1 MSTQSAAPSPTHLGD
16 NRQNPGPEL
25 SKPVEEGGQDVKQDV
40 AADESSRRPVFAIA
54 EPMREEQ
61 VQNAVQFL
69 SHPKVRG
76 SPVIYRHTFL
86 EKKGLT
92 KEEIDEAFRRVPDPP
107 PNVPSVETN
116 TENQGVHPQVPSQ
129 SSQPVPAPVGGVV
142 MAPSLQQTRFYWSH
156 AFLAVGVLAASGA
169 GTALFFKNVVIPRLK
184 TWIRKVVAEEKDVKK
199 DEISRSGLAEGAA
212 EAAKAAV
219 SAAAIAAKASQELL
233 NAKNEGKKYFEAY
246 MGMLDVQVEEMK
258 SLGNAL
264 CKLERRREVIKSQDE
279 DKSWNRTTNSSW
291 CKSHVSQSDP
301 SASITLSKHAKVNG
315 AQMVDS
321 GAVRPSSVPA
331 SMEPAMPPH
340 PKSFIEIME
349 MVQRGEKP
357 PNIKEIDDMPP
368 NPNQPIPSPLM
379 APRVKPWE
387 CTQQAQQR
395 PIYGLHSQASSQGVS
410 SKVKEDNSQQYG
422 RSSDGSEPSWRR
434 KTVRITEIES
444 EADEPRQSSHR
455 TGANERPNYQ
465 GWVPPQPPSIV
476 MPEAAAAIRQPKSS
490 IQKQESGD
498 EGSTAY
504 DDNGEDE
511 KVGAS
516 DLAAQSESSGSVA
529 THMNQSGKQEQEL
542 GIEAVGPDTFDQH

>member
-340 PKSFIEIME
+340 PKSFIE
-349 MVQRGEKP
+349 
-357 PNIKEIDDMPP
+357 
-368 NPNQPIPSPLM
+368 
-379 APRVKPWE
+379 PWE